1 MQTENKPLRLIQS
14 SNSASAAPLSCAGS
28 RWLMDNQPRSDN
40 LPATLAESLPAIIE
54 QAERA
59 MAPASFEAFSVQM
72 DRLLTWAQD
81 FNLPATD
88 VEALVRQ
95 YRELLGDL
103 PANVL
108 ALAIHETLK
117 TWSYRSMPLPGDIR
131 KKAAGEYERIRTIK
145 LRAKTAAMYL
155 RWQR

>member
-1 MQTENKPLRLIQS
+1 MAENNLRLIQPNS
-14 SNSASAAPLSCAGS
+14 SASVAPLSCAAS
-28 RWLMDNQPRSDN
+28 RWLMENQPRSDN
-40 LPATLAESLPAIIE
+40 LPATLAAALPSIIA

-59 MAPASFEAFSVQM
+59 MVPASFEAFSVQM

-103 PANVL
+103 PAEIL
-108 ALAIHETLK
+108 AMAITETLRS
-117 TWSYRSMPLPGDIR
+117 WSYRSMPLPGDIR
-131 KKAAGEYERIRTIK
+131 KKAAAEFERLRTIK

>member
-28 RWLMDNQPRSDN
+28 RWLMDNQPRSD
-40 LPATLAESLPAIIE
+40 
-54 QAERA
+54 
-59 MAPASFEAFSVQM
+59 
-72 DRLLTWAQD
+72 
-81 FNLPATD
+81 NLPATD

>member
-1 MQTENKPLRLIQS
+1 
-14 SNSASAAPLSCAGS
+14 
-28 RWLMDNQPRSDN
+28 
-40 LPATLAESLPAIIE
+40 
-54 QAERA
+54 
-59 MAPASFEAFSVQM
+59 M
-72 DRLLTWAQD
+72 DRLLTWATD
-81 FNLPATD
+81 FNLPAND

-103 PANVL
+103 PAGIL
-108 ALAIHETLK
+108 ASAIHETLK

-131 KKAAGEYERIRTIK
+131 KKAAGEYERLRTIK